1 MSDSTSETVERPSA
15 EQTVAGEVVE
25 LKDLKEES
33 KWVLDT
39 ADLAPFRVKA
49 GYDIFVVPNFA
60 QDVLGIKDPRALL
73 GQLEAYPSVG
83 AGARI
88 VPNVVQW
95 VTGDNRALMYRG
107 NVLKRGKIWLQRGDP
122 KTKGYRRYY
131 YTGWQWNILPAT
143 ADVELCPEVEPI
155 ADAYDDWAEMR
166 GVQRANHYIVT
177 KYKDG
182 SDDIGF
188 HTDKPRDIAASGAKG
203 KSLITVV
210 KIGNCARPFAVRKA
224 PAKGE
229 TPEAPFFCKSLEP
242 GTAVIMTMEANLQTQ
257 HSVPSVPEAGPSGSI
272 VFRTITRVVKADE
285 AAKEM
290 NKRKRE

>member
-1 MSDSTSETVERPSA
+1 MSSKA
-15 EQTVAGEVVE
+15 CFQGI
-25 LKDLKEES
+25 ES
-33 KWVLDT
+33 S
-39 ADLAPFRVKA
+39 
-49 GYDIFVVPNFA
+49 
-60 QDVLGIKDPRALL
+60 
-73 GQLEAYPSVG
+73 SVG

-188 HTDKPRDIAASGAKG
+188 HTDKPR
-203 KSLITVV
+203 
-210 KIGNCARPFAVRKA
+210 A
-224 PAKGE
+224 P
-229 TPEAPFFCKSLEP
+229 PCSPC
-242 GTAVIMTMEANLQTQ
+242 
-257 HSVPSVPEAGPSGSI
+257 
-272 VFRTITRVVKADE
+272 
-285 AAKEM
+285 
-290 NKRKRE
+290 

>member
-1 MSDSTSETVERPSA
+1 MS
-15 EQTVAGEVVE
+15 
-25 LKDLKEES
+25 EEGS
-33 KWVLDT
+33 KGGVNF
-39 ADLAPFRVKA
+39 ADLERFRVEE

-60 QDVLGIKDPRALL
+60 QDVLGIKEPRALL

-83 AGARI
+83 AGAQI
-88 VPNVVQW
+88 VPNAVQW

-122 KTKGYRRYY
+122 TTKGYRRYY

-143 ADVELCPEVEPI
+143 ADVALCPEAEPI
-155 ADAYDDWAEMR
+155 ADAYDEWAEKR

-188 HTDKPRDIAASGAKG
+188 HTDKPRDIAASGADG
-203 KSLITVV
+203 TSLITVV

-242 GTAVIMTMEANLQTQ
+242 GTAMIMTREVTLQTQ
-257 HSVPSVPEAGPSGSI
+257 HAVPPVAEGGPSGSI
-272 VFRTITRVVKADE
+272 VFRTITRVVKVDE